1 MFLYNTARK
10 INSQIKKYKKMQNG
24 KFLSPVRRIEFVNPP
39 GEGKF
44 VAMTFDDGPTTL
56 PITSNPSSGLTDA
69 LLAALEQ
76 YGARGTFDV
85 IGTTGGNYP
94 DSPGKLGSFTWS
106 GVHYDHYPKYE
117 DDLSAGAVNRPE
129 LIEKI
134 LKGHHEITS
143 HTYSHRLFGPM
154 RTVYGERIHFNTLD
168 EVVGDLER
176 LDSYMLNNFNYKMKL
191 SRPPHY
197 IDKIPD
203 GSSSYDAYR
212 ITGYNY
218 MAASFDGAGWQ
229 PLDSYADEL
238 SAMLEPLKRTL
249 GENPD
254 ALNGQIIF
262 QKDGCNM
269 NLRTPVA
276 DALGEQLKLLSDY
289 GYKVITVSELL
300 EKSPFEDV
308 KNDCE
313 EIKYIS
319 GLLKKNHTIGYRN
332 NTFAPDRFITADEFM
347 IMCTDP
353 VLFRERRAFSSG
365 DMTAIARAFSE
376 KHNIVPKNASGNALL
391 DIAMAVGA
399 DIDEAKLKD
408 KKRVKRKDA
417 VELIF
422 GLTEKL

>member
-24 KFLSPVRRIEFVNPP
+24 RFLSPVRRIEFVNPP
-39 GEGKF
+39 CEGKF

-56 PITSNPSSGLTDA
+56 PTTSNPSLGLTDA
-69 LLAALEQ
+69 LLDTLRQ
-76 YGARGTFDV
+76 YNAKGTFDV
-85 IGTTGGNYP
+85 IGTTKDNYP
-94 DSPGKLGSFTWS
+94 DSPGKLGNFTWS
-106 GVHYDHYPKYE
+106 GFHYDHYPKYE
-117 DDLSAGAVNRPE
+117 DDLCAGAVNRPE
-129 LIEKI
+129 LIGKI
-134 LKGHHEITS
+134 LSENHEITS

-154 RTVYGERIHFNTLD
+154 RAVYGERIHFNTLD
-168 EVVGDLER
+168 EVVNDLEM
-176 LDSYMLNNFNYKMKL
+176 LDKYMTENFNYKMKL

-197 IDKIPD
+197 IDNIPD
-203 GSSSYDAYR
+203 GSTSYDAYR

-229 PLDSYADEL
+229 PLESYDAEV
-238 SAMLEPLKRTL
+238 SAMIEPLKKAL
-249 GENPD
+249 DENPD

-308 KNDCE
+308 KNNCE
-313 EIKYIS
+313 EIKYIKR
-319 GLLKKNHTIGYRN
+319 LLETNHTIGYKN
-332 NTFAPDRFITADEFM
+332 NTFAPDRIITVDEFM
-347 IMCTDP
+347 IMCTACE
-353 VLFRERRAFSSG
+353 LFRERRAFSYK
-365 DMTAIARAFSE
+365 DMVAIATEFSE
-376 KHNIVPKNASGNALL
+376 KHKIRPKNASGNAQL
-391 DIAMAVGA
+391 DIAMAIGV
-399 DIDEAKLKD
+399 DVDETKLKD

-417 VELIF
+417 VELIC